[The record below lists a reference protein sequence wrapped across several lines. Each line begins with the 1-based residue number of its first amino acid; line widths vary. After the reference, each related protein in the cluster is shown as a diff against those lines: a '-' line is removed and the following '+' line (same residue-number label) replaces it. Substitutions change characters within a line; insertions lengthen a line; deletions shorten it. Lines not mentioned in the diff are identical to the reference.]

1 MNINRIKI
9 DTMVGL
15 FLVAGF
21 LCFAYLAIKLGDVP
35 LLGEDSYN
43 LFAYFTS
50 ISGLKEGADVDM
62 AGVKVGKVRK
72 ITLDQN
78 TYEARVDLAVKNG
91 IKIPQDVIASIKTS
105 GIIGDKYISLKPGAS
120 EKYLKNGSKIID
132 TESAIDIEE
141 LISKYIFEKQ

>member
-1 MNINRIKI
+1 MSRIKI

-35 LLGEDSYN
+35 LLGENTYDIV
-43 LFAYFTS
+43 AYFTS
-50 ISGLKEGADVDM
+50 TSGLKEGADVDIG
-62 AGVKVGKVRK
+62 GVKVGKVKK
-72 ITLDQN
+72 IVLDQR
-78 TYEARVDLAVKNG
+78 TYEAKVILAIEKG
-91 IKIPQDVIASIKTS
+91 INIPSDTIASIKTS

-120 EKYLKNGSKIID
+120 EKYLKNGGKITD
-132 TESAIDIEE
+132 TEAAIDIEE